1 MKDEERLDIEAAAQ
15 VARTVPRPAG
25 CLPHWLRC
33 DWCKG
38 DFDTQ
43 VPKVRCRLADGH
55 SGEHE
60 YE

>member
-33 DWCKG
+33 DWVRGCWDDNRPKERCK
-38 DFDTQ
+38 
-43 VPKVRCRLADGH
+43 LADNHPGPH
-55 SGEHE
+55 V
-60 YE
+60 YD